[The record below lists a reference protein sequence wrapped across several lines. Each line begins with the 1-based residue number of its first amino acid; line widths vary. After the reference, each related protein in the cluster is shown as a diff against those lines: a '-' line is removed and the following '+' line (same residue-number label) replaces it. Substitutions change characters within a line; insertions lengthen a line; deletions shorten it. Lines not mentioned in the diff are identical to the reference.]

1 VNKLNKKSEYAR
13 NILLACFLFGVFF
26 CISNHHFSKS
36 KQKTESEKQQEYVA
50 AHHSP
55 VISENHTLK
64 IGKPSYSI
72 SFSELSR
79 ENSNDKSTQRQL
91 TFLEQNFLQVKILL
105 KLSIY
110 NLYFASGLHEPPL
123 AA

>member
-1 VNKLNKKSEYAR
+1 VNTLNKKSEHVR
-13 NILLACFLFGVFF
+13 NILLACFLFGALF

-36 KQKTESEKQQEYVA
+36 KQKAESEKQQEYVA
-50 AHHSP
+50 ACHSP
-55 VISENHTLK
+55 VISENHTQK
-64 IGKPSYSI
+64 ISKPSYSI

-79 ENSNDKSTQRQL
+79 ENSNDKNTRRQL
-91 TFLEQNFLQVKILL
+91 TFSEQNFLQVKILL

-110 NLYFASGLHEPPL
+110 NQYFASGLHEPPL